1 MCRGS
6 LEDES
11 YSIRTHEQ
19 EMTMLSNLYIVEE
32 DNYRRDR
39 ARRQIAASH
48 RRRQLRKARKAHAH

>member
-1 MCRGS
+1 MSRGS

-19 EMTMLSNLYIVEE
+19 EIPMLSNIYILAE

-48 RRRQLRKARKAHAH
+48 RRRQLRKARRSNAR

>member
-1 MCRGS
+1 MSQGS

-19 EMTMLSNLYIVEE
+19 EMTMLSNIYVVEE

-48 RRRQLRKARKAHAH
+48 RRRQLRRTRKSRAR